1 MKKRLLYFIAVFLFV
16 AGTVVAQNR
25 TITGTVTDKSDG
37 GPIPGVSILVKGSS
51 IGAQTSVDG
60 KYSIAAPANATL
72 VFKFVGYTTKEVTV
86 GSASTINIA
95 MDQDSKQ
102 LGEVVV
108 TALGISREKKALGYS
123 TTAISKEELTKAS
136 PVSMMDG
143 LQGKVAGAE
152 ISSQSGA
159 PGASSKVVL
168 RGYASVSGNN
178 QPLYVVDGVPI
189 NNTASSSALGVAA
202 GGSTS
207 TSVSRTTDFGNGA
220 NDINPNDIESMS
232 ILKGAAATSLYGS
245 RAASGVIIITTKSG
259 KAGKTKVDFNSSST
273 FSSVLFT
280 PTLQSLYGQGWDG
293 SYDSQEN
300 GSWGPKLD
308 GVNRVWGNTVGGQ
321 RLSKP
326 YVANTNRFNDF
337 YTTGNEFNNSIAISG
352 GTEKNTF
359 YLSYGNV
366 SSDGIIP
373 TDVDSYNRNTFAL
386 RGSTTL
392 GGLKASASLNYVT
405 RGAKAVSTGQGTNT
419 GATLFQELIQTP
431 VDININTIK
440 DYNNVYNNVDNYFTP
455 YAQNPYFTINENGND
470 FSSERLFGNTGLDYK
485 FANWISAKW
494 TVGFDVTDSKLKDW
508 QAVAAPK
515 VGTPNASKK
524 PFVGGVQEN
533 SDFRK
538 EFNSDFMVNLDQKI
552 NSDFAINGLVGFNV
566 NQREARIVNT
576 RVEGLILDGFYDL
589 SNSAN
594 APASSASYSKR
605 RLVGLL
611 AQANLSFK
619 DYLYLTVNA
628 RNDWSS
634 TLPKDKNSFFYPGAN
649 LGFVVTDAFK
659 SLQGSTLSFA
669 KLRASIGKTG
679 NDASPYS
686 IANYLTAGSAALG
699 FGQLNFPLNGV
710 GSFEV
715 SNQIGNP
722 TLRPE
727 LTTEY
732 ELGTDLRFFNN
743 RVGIDLAYYNKTTK
757 DQILAVPVSAGSG
770 YTSRITNFGKI
781 ENKGVELALNLTPI
795 KGDHFTWDATYTYSK
810 LNNKVLELPNGLKEV
825 VLNTAYG
832 VDMVATV
839 GQPLGVIKGHAAKT
853 NAKGQVIVNP
863 SNGLPIVAQ
872 DKVAYGNINR
882 KFSMGLVNRF
892 TYDNWALGCSFDF
905 RKGGLMY
912 SYTSRLNDFVGN
924 SVRSTL
930 NDRRP
935 FLVPNS
941 VNEVIG
947 TDGKVTGYV
956 ENTTAINMANIGDYF
971 NQTNNNSASR
981 SQVIDKSFIKMRD
994 LTLSYQ
1000 FPKSLVGALK
1010 ADNASISLYG
1020 RNLFVWVPKENS
1032 FIDPEVSTFSNDL
1045 AGEFGEF
1052 GGGPSV
1058 RSYGVSLKV
1067 GF

>member
-1 MKKRLLYFIAVFLFV
+1 MKKRLLYFMAVLLLV
-16 AGTVVAQNR
+16 ANAAVAQNR
-25 TITGTVTDKSDG
+25 TITGTVTDKTDG
-37 GPIPGVSILVKGSS
+37 GPIPGASILVKGSS
-51 IGAQTSVDG
+51 IGAQTNIEG
-60 KYSIAAPANATL
+60 KYSIAIPQGSTL

-86 GSASTINIA
+86 GASTTVNVSLE
-95 MDQDSKQ
+95 QDSKQ

-108 TALGISREKKALGYS
+108 TALGISRDKKALGYS
-123 TTAISKEELTKAS
+123 ANSISKEELTKAA

-168 RGYASVSGNN
+168 RGYASLTGNN

-189 NNTASSSALGVAA
+189 NNSASSSALGVAA
-202 GGSTS
+202 GSSTS
-207 TSVSRTTDFGNGA
+207 TSVSRTTDFGNGS

-259 KAGKTKVDFNSSST
+259 KAGKTKVDFTSSST
-273 FSSVLFT
+273 FTDVLFT

-293 SYDSQEN
+293 SFDSQEN

-308 GVNRVWGNTVGGQ
+308 GLNRPWGNTVGGV

-326 YVANTNRFNDF
+326 FSANTNRFRDF
-337 YTTGNEFNNSIAISG
+337 YTTGHELNNSIAISG
-352 GTEKNTF
+352 GTEKNSF
-359 YLSYGNV
+359 YLSYGNIG
-366 SSDGIIP
+366 SDGIIP
-373 TDVDSYNRNTFAL
+373 TDVDSYNRNTVAL
-386 RGSTTL
+386 RGSTML
-392 GGLKASASLNYVT
+392 GGLKATASLNYVN

-419 GATLFQELIQTP
+419 GATLFQELIQIP
-431 VDININTIK
+431 VDININSIK
-440 DYNNVYNNVDNYFTP
+440 DYTNPYNDVNSYFTP

-470 FSSERLFGNTGLDYK
+470 FSSERFYGNTGLDYK
-485 FANWISAKW
+485 FANWLSATWKL
-494 TVGFDVTDSKLKDW
+494 GLDVTNSKLKDW

-515 VGTPNASKK
+515 VGSANASKK

-533 SDFRK
+533 NDYRK
-538 EFNSDFMVNLDQKI
+538 EINTDLMLNFDQKLST
-552 NSDFAINGLVGFNV
+552 NFSLNGLVGFNV
-566 NQREARIVNT
+566 NQRDARVVNT
-576 RVEGLILDGFYDL
+576 RIEGLILDGFYDL

-594 APASSASYSKR
+594 APAATSFYSKR
-605 RLVGLL
+605 RMVGAY

-619 DYLYLTVNA
+619 DYLYLTINA

-634 TLPKDKNSFFYPGAN
+634 TLPKDNNSFFYPGAN
-649 LGFVVTDAFK
+649 LGFVITDAFK
-659 SLQGSTLSFA
+659 SLQGPALSFA
-669 KLRASIGKTG
+669 KVRASIGKTG
-679 NDASPYS
+679 NDAGPYS
-686 IANYLTAGSAALG
+686 ISNYLTAGSAALG
-699 FGQLNFPLNGV
+699 FGQLTFPMNGV

-715 SNQIGNP
+715 SNVIGNP

-727 LTTEY
+727 LTTEI
-732 ELGTDLRFFNN
+732 ELGADLRFINN
-743 RVGIDLAYYNKTTK
+743 RLGVDLAYYDKTTK
-757 DQILAVPVSAGSG
+757 DQILAVPISAGSG

-781 ENKGVELALNLTPI
+781 QNKGIEVALNITPI
-795 KGDHFTWDATYTYSK
+795 KGQHFTWDATYTYSK
-810 LNNKVLELPNGLKEV
+810 NNNKVLELPNSLKEV

-832 VDMVATV
+832 VDMVAIV

-853 NAKGQVIVNP
+853 NDKGQVIVNP
-863 SNGLPIVAQ
+863 TTGLPLVAQ
-872 DKVAYGNINR
+872 DKVAYGDINR

-892 TYDNWALGCSFDF
+892 TYDNWALGFSFDF

-924 SVRSTL
+924 SVRTTF

-947 TDGKVTGYV
+947 ADGKVSGYV
-956 ENTTAINMANIGDYF
+956 ENTTAVNMANIGDYF
-971 NQTNNNSASR
+971 NQTNNNSMSR
-981 SQVIDKSFIKMRD
+981 EQVIDKSFIKMRD
-994 LTLSYQ
+994 ITLSYQ
-1000 FPKSLVGALK
+1000 FPKSLVGAIK
-1010 ADNASISLYG
+1010 ADNASLSVFG

-1058 RSYGVSLKV
+1058 RSFGVSLKV